1 MARKLVELNRIM
13 LIDDDNGFLPFK
25 QLLIQVIASELDSF
39 AITIKSV
46 DAIDLSFFNGSVIR
60 GP

>member
-39 AITIKSV
+39 AITIKSD